1 MFKAAHEIIAAS
13 NDRKPPTPAR
23 RSDQW
28 CVATN
33 AACLLSR
40 LTLELSPTEM
50 NTTAIA
56 HALKQ
61 LDWTGTKAENMSVI
75 HEAIATLE
83 HASLSFSGDV
93 IGYVSPEVAKG
104 PIDWETATLYDLPEP
119 PHTVAVYISP
129 VTAANAI
136 GAAAADAYT
145 RGLYAGLKAC
155 VAKEREARS
164 QDLAGDASGASA
176 CQFAIEAL
184 IRDASSPAKEA
195 IALNAIAN
203 LVINYGDARTVRNAT
218 AVQTSFFAILSAL
231 AAALPSDRT
240 TEDARNGKSRAGDS
254 GPRLVPRAATDN
266 GGKGEAS

>member
-1 MFKAAHEIIAAS
+1 
-13 NDRKPPTPAR
+13 
-23 RSDQW
+23 
-28 CVATN
+28 
-33 AACLLSR
+33 
-40 LTLELSPTEM
+40 M

-83 HASLSFSGDV
+83 HASLSFLGDV

-104 PIDWETATLYDLPEP
+104 PIDWETATLYDVPET

-145 RGLYAGLKAC
+145 RGLYAGLRAC
-155 VAKEREARS
+155 IAKESEARS

-184 IRDASSPAKEA
+184 IRGASSPAKEA

-203 LVINYGDARTVRNAT
+203 LVIGYGDARAAKNPSTV
-218 AVQTSFFAILSAL
+218 QSSFFAILSAL
-231 AAALPSDRT
+231 AAALPSHRS
-240 TEDARNGKSRAGDS
+240 TEDARNGESPAGDH
-254 GPRLVPRAATDN
+254 GLRLSSTSARSN
-266 GGKGEAS
+266 SGKGDAT